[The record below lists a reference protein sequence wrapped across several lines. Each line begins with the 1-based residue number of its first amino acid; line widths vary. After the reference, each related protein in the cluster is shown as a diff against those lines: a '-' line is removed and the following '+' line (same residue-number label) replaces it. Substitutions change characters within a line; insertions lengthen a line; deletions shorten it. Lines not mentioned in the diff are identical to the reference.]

1 MCDVVRGLADRLAKL
16 EAAASAA
23 NQVARPTEPHAALRD
38 YLAQDKSL
46 DELMPSPWQ
55 VEMPAA
61 AGPIPPRYKLAP
73 GWHGIDDVDAT
84 CDRDESTQ
92 ASFERADGAL
102 SCAAHAVE
110 MQAIVKVEPPAEQPA
125 SASNETLDYETTDG
139 CIFCRKRVQDPD
151 EEKCLHCRPAPA
163 QGAPD
168 SNHCPKHPS
177 VMVRAGRTYPGG
189 VIIPALACGE
199 CELESAKEAS
209 KHDHEEAV
217 ARCHRKG
224 TEGDAGGPGG
234 SAGAGIR
241 KGTQGREDS
250 QVKEPVRIATQG
262 APAESSADDRECERW
277 CGHQAPAATKVWR
290 AAVGGRDFCSRRCL
304 TMWQRAWKLAYATL
318 DQPPALDSVAPTGSL
333 SATLERMGMHCS
345 AQEAKDLEARLAA
358 AERSARR
365 HRLTLDEERRCYGI
379 LKTKLAAAET
389 EKATLSTHCVRAERI
404 AQERKEALAATERE
418 RDEDGSR
425 AERLVEIVR
434 RLERERDEALVSVNQ
449 AVAAERERCLYH
461 IEEYE
466 PRRDVPADWSYQGEL
481 SRIAETIRDGRQAPK

>member
-1 MCDVVRGLADRLAKL
+1 
-16 EAAASAA
+16 
-23 NQVARPTEPHAALRD
+23 
-38 YLAQDKSL
+38 
-46 DELMPSPWQ
+46 
-55 VEMPAA
+55 
-61 AGPIPPRYKLAP
+61 
-73 GWHGIDDVDAT
+73 
-84 CDRDESTQ
+84 
-92 ASFERADGAL
+92 
-102 SCAAHAVE
+102 
-110 MQAIVKVEPPAEQPA
+110 
-125 SASNETLDYETTDG
+125 
-139 CIFCRKRVQDPD
+139 
-151 EEKCLHCRPAPA
+151 
-163 QGAPD
+163 
-168 SNHCPKHPS
+168 
-177 VMVRAGRTYPGG
+177 
-189 VIIPALACGE
+189 
-199 CELESAKEAS
+199 
-209 KHDHEEAV
+209 
-217 ARCHRKG
+217 
-224 TEGDAGGPGG
+224 
-234 SAGAGIR
+234 
-241 KGTQGREDS
+241 
-250 QVKEPVRIATQG
+250 
-262 APAESSADDRECERW
+262 
-277 CGHQAPAATKVWR
+277 
-290 AAVGGRDFCSRRCL
+290 
-304 TMWQRAWKLAYATL
+304 MWQRAWKLAYATL